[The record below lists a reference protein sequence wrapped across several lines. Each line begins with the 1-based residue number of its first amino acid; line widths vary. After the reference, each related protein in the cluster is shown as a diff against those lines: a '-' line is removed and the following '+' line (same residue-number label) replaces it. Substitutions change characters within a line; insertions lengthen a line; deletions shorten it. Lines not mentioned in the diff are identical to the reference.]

1 VSWEAL
7 AALLVLA
14 VYGVVDALQRAR
26 VREARGDDG
35 DGRSAPLGAPQLVA
49 LAAYPAALLVLHGHV
64 AVWAP
69 IACAGVHF
77 VDLGVART
85 DGRPGRAV
93 LRIGAVVGV
102 LLVLAAA
109 GVDGPGRFGVSSA
122 HRGTV
127 ATLAGYVAA
136 YALVIG
142 AGQDLV
148 RAVLEAT
155 RALPTAPAERE
166 TLLGGDPPMGRAI
179 GVLERLI
186 LVTFVLVGAWAGIGM
201 IVAAKSIARFRELEQ
216 RAFAEYYLVG
226 TLASVLVALAVG
238 GVVRGLLGGGLP

>member
-1 VSWEAL
+1 M
-7 AALLVLA
+7 
-14 VYGVVDALQRAR
+14 
-26 VREARGDDG
+26 
-35 DGRSAPLGAPQLVA
+35 A

-64 AVWAP
+64 AAWAP
-69 IACAGVHF
+69 IACAGVHL
-77 VDLGVART
+77 VDLGVARR
-85 DGRPGRAV
+85 GARPGRAV
-93 LRIGAVVGV
+93 LRIGAVAGV

-109 GVDGPGRFGVSSA
+109 GVDDPGRVGLSA
-122 HRGTV
+122 TRHH
-127 ATLAGYVAA
+127 ATLATLAAYVAA
-136 YALVIG
+136 YGLVIG

-155 RALPTAPAERE
+155 RAIPAAAAERE
-166 TLLGGDPPMGRAI
+166 TLLGADPPMGRAI

-186 LVTFVLVGAWAGIGM
+186 IVTFVLVGAWAGIGM

-238 GVVRGLLGGGLP
+238 GLVRGLLGGGLP